1 MSVHFWNYWMDF
13 DICCFEMA
21 SLDVLIAADSRFKP
35 VGGEIWYPSSQWER
49 WSQKASYCLT
59 RKNVI
64 FSASEKVTFFR
75 APNRTSWTTQKAQF
89 KNITRKRKH
98 DEKYMRENSPKKQLF
113 LEFCFAQGL
122 ARPKKRNY
130 FAQSR
135 FPKYRYFFDV
145 RGQKTAKI
153 RPPPRWVR
161 RHDQNKYPRK
171 GNMSSGEFPKKG
183 RFFWDFSKWKL
194 RKREFPE
201 EIVI

>member
-1 MSVHFWNYWMDF
+1 MAERY
-13 DICCFEMA
+13 DIRLRNEGA
-21 SLDVLIAADSRFKP
+21 GAKKHRIVSPREKTS
-35 VGGEIWYPSSQWER
+35 
-49 WSQKASYCLT
+49 
-59 RKNVI
+59 I
-64 FSASEKVTFFR
+64 F
-75 APNRTSWTTQKAQF
+75 RTSWTTQKSQC

-98 DEKYMRENSPKKQLF
+98 DEKYIRENSPKKYFF
-113 LEFCFAQGL
+113 LEFCFAQIL

-130 FAQSR
+130 FAQRR

-183 RFFWDFSKWKL
+183 DFFGIF
-194 RKREFPE
+194 RNGNCANVNFPGYS
-201 EIVI
+201 